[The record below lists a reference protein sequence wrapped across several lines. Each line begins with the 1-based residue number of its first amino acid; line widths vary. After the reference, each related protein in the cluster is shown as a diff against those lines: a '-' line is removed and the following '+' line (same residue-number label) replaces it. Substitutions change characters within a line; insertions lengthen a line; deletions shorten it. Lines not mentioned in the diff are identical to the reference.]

1 LSRKQ
6 QEANELAEGVK
17 NDVTNAARYV
27 MQVGNS
33 IEAKRKE
40 DLEKL

>member
-1 LSRKQ
+1 M
-6 QEANELAEGVK
+6 A
-17 NDVTNAARYV
+17 NAARYV

-40 DLEKL
+40 DKEKFQKLKQQFSAIHEDDYV